1 MSADVPPPTLG
12 SLSNMSTSSPS
23 WRANCASPSGRLYAP
38 ENSTSRR
45 AELWARDVA
54 SRVALAKASGRLEAV
69 IGAVALSSCEAEIMA
84 GSEAAKE
91 AIYLS
96 SFLRELGMDLS
107 QPPPLKLDNKS
118 AIDLAYNPEH
128 HSKTKHIE
136 RRHYFI
142 RECVENGKLRVPF
155 VPTKENCAD
164 FFTKPLSGKTFF
176 DLRDRVMNVPR
187 DPRRGS
193 GDS

>member
-1 MSADVPPPTLG
+1 
-12 SLSNMSTSSPS
+12 
-23 WRANCASPSGRLYAP
+23 
-38 ENSTSRR
+38 
-45 AELWARDVA
+45 
-54 SRVALAKASGRLEAV
+54 
-69 IGAVALSSCEAEIMA
+69 MA

-118 AIDLAYNPEH
+118 AIDLAYIPEH

-136 RRHYFI
+136 RCHYFI

-155 VPTKENCAD
+155 VPTKENSAD
-164 FFTKPLSGKTFF
+164 FFTKPLSGKAFF
-176 DLRDRVMNVPR
+176 DLRDKVMNVPR
-187 DPRRGS
+187 DRPIACTVQMTLSVFRPGS
-193 GDS
+193 VDGGVLRTTRVITPDLSYVSVASYCVW